1 VSTVDTIMSRNLL
14 TSEPGERLQEAAH
27 RMVDRRVGA
36 ILVLD
41 GDRLAGILTERDVL
55 RAVGTGFDPD
65 APVSDWMTRN
75 PETISPDDTIDDA
88 LGLMNHGGFRHLPVT
103 EDDRLVG
110 IISVRDLLRAGVHED
125 ATPRGV

>member
-1 VSTVDTIMSRNLL
+1 VATVDRIMSRDLL
-14 TSEPGERLQEAAH
+14 TAEPGERLQEAAH
-27 RMVDRRVGA
+27 RMVERRVGA

-41 GDRLAGILTERDVL
+41 GERLAGILTERDVL
-55 RAVGTGFDPD
+55 RAVGTGYDP
-65 APVSDWMTRN
+65 AALVSDWMTRS
-75 PETISPDDTIDDA
+75 PETIAPDDTIDDA

-110 IISVRDLLRAGVHED
+110 IISVRDLLRAGVQD

>member
-14 TSEPGERLQEAAH
+14 TTEPGQPLQVAAR

-36 ILVLD
+36 ILVLE

-55 RAVGTGFDPD
+55 RAVGTGFDP
-65 APVSDWMTRN
+65 ASPVSEWMTRN
-75 PETISPDDTIDDA
+75 PETISPGDTIDDS
-88 LGLMNHGGFRHLPVT
+88 LGLMDHGGFRHLPVI

-110 IISVRDLLRAGVHED
+110 IISVRDLLRAGVQD

>member
-1 VSTVDTIMSRNLL
+1 MSTVDTIMSRNLL
-14 TSEPGERLQEAAH
+14 TTEPRQPLQVAAQQ
-27 RMVDRRVGA
+27 MVERRVGA

-41 GDRLAGILTERDVL
+41 GERLAGILTERDVL

-75 PETISPDDTIDDA
+75 AETISPGETIDDA
-88 LGLMNHGGFRHLPVT
+88 LGLMNHGGYRHLPVT

>member
-14 TSEPGERLQEAAH
+14 TTEPGERLQDAAH

-41 GDRLAGILTERDVL
+41 GERLAGILTERDVL
-55 RAVGTGFDPD
+55 RAVGTGYDP
-65 APVSDWMTRN
+65 ASRVSDWMTRN
-75 PETISPDDTIDDA
+75 PETIEPGDTIDDA
-88 LGLMNHGGFRHLPVT
+88 LGLMDHGGFRHLPVT
-103 EDDRLVG
+103 EGERLVG
-110 IISVRDLLRAGVHED
+110 IISVRDLLRAGVQD

>member
-14 TSEPGERLQEAAH
+14 TTEPGQPLQVAAH

-36 ILVLD
+36 ILVLE
-41 GDRLAGILTERDVL
+41 GERLAGILTERDVL
-55 RAVGTGFDPD
+55 RAVGTGYDP
-65 APVSDWMTRN
+65 ASPVSEWMTRN

-88 LGLMNHGGFRHLPVT
+88 LGLMNLGGFRHLPVT

-125 ATPRGV
+125 SSPRGV